1 MGSQTDANIVHP
13 VGRAEA
19 MFTINYNI
27 NMAIYR
33 YSLLI
38 SGVNLDSDKCRHL
51 LEKNPLYVYRTWYK
65 GEKYTRGHS
74 THKYNE
80 NSVMIVHDSFYA
92 TIESERAKIVNDFL
106 SFLIQN
112 EYALK
117 QYGAT
122 DIDISIFLYLE
133 SYTRLIIFTNQ
144 ELKLLSC
151 IKSIVVRFDMLIFGK
166 REYKKILDDM
176 NKNRNSY
183 ERL

>member
-1 MGSQTDANIVHP
+1 
-13 VGRAEA
+13 
-19 MFTINYNI
+19 
-27 NMAIYR
+27 
-33 YSLLI
+33 
-38 SGVNLDSDKCRHL
+38 
-51 LEKNPLYVYRTWYK
+51 
-65 GEKYTRGHS
+65 
-74 THKYNE
+74 
-80 NSVMIVHDSFYA
+80 MIVHDSFYA